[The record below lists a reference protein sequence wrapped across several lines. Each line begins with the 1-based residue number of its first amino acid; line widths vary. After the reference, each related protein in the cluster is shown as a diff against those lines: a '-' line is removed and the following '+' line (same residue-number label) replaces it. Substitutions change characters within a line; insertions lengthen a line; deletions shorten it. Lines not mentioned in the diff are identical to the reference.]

1 MECDLDHHQRGDVG
15 HRFRRH
21 LHAAAERASP
31 VGNGRNFTDM
41 ISERHQK
48 KIAVINDLSGYGR
61 CSLTVA
67 IPILSALKVQCCPV
81 PTSILSNHTGFPVY
95 FFDDYTDKM
104 GLYLEKWTEL
114 GLEFDGIFS
123 GFLGS
128 EAQIGIVM
136 SMIRQFQ
143 GKDTLVVIDPIM
155 GDHGETYA
163 TYTET
168 MCRKM
173 RELAEMADILTPNLT
188 EACILTERP
197 FKKEGWSR
205 KEIEGLTEELLAM
218 GPSGVVIT
226 GVREGQYLVN
236 AVAEREKKITY
247 IRRKKVGTERPGT
260 GDVFSSVV
268 AGVCVR
274 GGSLSEGV
282 ALAADFVK
290 DCIRRSE
297 ELQIPVENGVCFEEL
312 MGKLVRYSGK

>member
-1 MECDLDHHQRGDVG
+1 
-15 HRFRRH
+15 
-21 LHAAAERASP
+21 
-31 VGNGRNFTDM
+31 M

-155 GDHGETYA
+155 GDHGKAYQ
-163 TYTET
+163 TYTPA
-168 MCRKM
+168 MCSRMK
-173 RELAEMADILTPNLT
+173 ELVCLGDIVTPNLT
-188 EACILTERP
+188 EACILTGREYREEGSAVRCGSDGNGRAQGMCSRP
-197 FKKEGWSR
+197 SW
-205 KEIEGLTEELLAM
+205 
-218 GPSGVVIT
+218 
-226 GVREGQYLVN
+226 
-236 AVAEREKKITY
+236 
-247 IRRKKVGTERPGT
+247 RR
-260 GDVFSSVV
+260 
-268 AGVCVR
+268 
-274 GGSLSEGV
+274 
-282 ALAADFVK
+282 
-290 DCIRRSE
+290 RR
-297 ELQIPVENGVCFEEL
+297 
-312 MGKLVRYSGK
+312 